1 MINMRD
7 SQWSY
12 DPKEIEKKS
21 ELFLKTVI
29 GNDNFDKLQKDGKIE
44 IEINNKSNEK
54 TIYELYS
61 DGRVINKTKNQSYCI
76 VADRSDYPTNDMVAI
91 KYAWIVHK
99 NEIAE
104 KVANRT
110 NLHTRTR
117 VNRSGL
123 STERLSTG
131 YDAFVADMERR
142 GWNRQ
147 SLVIDGSP
155 YYGDYVDYL
164 SEKGWTRRLITINEL
179 NTDLINIR
187 DLRKGSTGCI
197 IDIKCS
203 DDQKIAMMGKMQTPR
218 GVNPNSAYSMGL
230 YITDENGE
238 EIPDDTKIRI
248 TKEKDSDA
256 IIQLARI
263 FYSDIKRKN
272 GQKGSYSFQ
281 HGIELN
287 YGQHLMVFVV
297 NPGRNIPKENIKFE
311 MEIDLWNRNT

>member
-7 SQWSY
+7 SQWSH
-12 DPKEIEKKS
+12 DPKEVEKKS

-29 GNDNFDKLQKDGKIE
+29 GNDNFEKLQKDGKIE
-44 IEINNKSNEK
+44 IEINNKSKEK

-61 DGRVINKTKNQSYCI
+61 DGKVINKTKNQSYCI

-117 VNRSGL
+117 VNRNGL

-131 YDAFVADMERR
+131 YDAFIADMEQR
-142 GWNRQ
+142 GWSRQ

-164 SEKGWTRRLITINEL
+164 SELGWTRQLITINEL
-179 NTDLINIR
+179 STNMINIR
-187 DLRKGSTGCI
+187 GVHKDNIGCI
-197 IDIKCS
+197 IGIKCPN
-203 DDQKIAMMGKMQTPR
+203 DQKIAIMGKMQTPR
-218 GVNPNSAYSMGL
+218 GTNPNSAYSMGL

-248 TKEKDSDA
+248 TKEKPGED

-272 GQKGSYSFQ
+272 GEKGSYSFQ
-281 HGIELN
+281 HGTEIN
-287 YGQHLMVFVV
+287 GGQYLRIFVV
-297 NPGRNIPKENIKFE
+297 NSGCNIPEKNIKFE

>member
-1 MINMRD
+1 MRD